1 MQPLTLLLT
10 ALAVYR
16 VSRMV
21 AIEEGPF
28 KVFTFIRGLAPAQTW
43 VARGLECPICI
54 SFWAALPVALWIDR
68 STSWWITWLAL
79 SGAAVVIY
87 KWEQKK

>member
-1 MQPLTLLLT
+1 MSTVVPLVVA

-28 KVFTFIRGLAPAQTW
+28 KLFTHIRSLAPAQTW
-43 VARGLECPICI
+43 VQRGLECPICI
-54 SFWAALPVALWIDR
+54 SFWVALPAA
-68 STSWWITWLAL
+68 WWLGGDVLTWLAL
-79 SGAAVVIY
+79 SGAAVLLT
-87 KWEQKK
+87 KWEQKR

>member
-1 MQPLTLLLT
+1 MTNLVQLIIA

-28 KVFTFIRGLAPAQTW
+28 SLFTKIRSLAPAQTW
-43 VARGLECPICI
+43 LQRGLECPICI
-54 SFWAALPVALWIDR
+54 SFWVALPVALWLGGDAL
-68 STSWWITWLAL
+68 TWLAL
-79 SGAAVVIY
+79 SGVAVLLT
-87 KWEQKK
+87 KWEQKR